1 MVCTNP
7 PFSRAID
14 YWNIVIGSG
23 KKFLIIS
30 NITNCKNDKY
40 IPYFIIL
47 KNVQYLT
54 LLNISFIKLLD
65 I

>member
-14 YWNIVIGSG
+14 YWNIIINSG

-30 NITNCKNDKY
+30 NIIKCCNKY
-40 IPYFIIL
+40 CIYTIF
-47 KNVQYLT
+47 YE
-54 LLNISFIKLLD
+54 
-65 I
+65 